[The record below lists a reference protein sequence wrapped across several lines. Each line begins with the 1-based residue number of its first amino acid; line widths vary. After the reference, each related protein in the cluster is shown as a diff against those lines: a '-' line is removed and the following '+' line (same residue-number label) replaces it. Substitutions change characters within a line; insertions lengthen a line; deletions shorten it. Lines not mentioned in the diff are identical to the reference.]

1 MPKIRVSATM
11 LSEFKVPKSEPMFLE
26 QKLHDLENDNK
37 TLKLKLDETVC
48 GAGEANLNNSKLE
61 NQLRMI
67 KTEVTRDKID
77 NLEGEIK
84 SVMSKFEKTRNDLKE
99 LKTENE
105 ALRKNSTKLKSAG
118 KDVKDVEKVKDI
130 EIKELQNELSGT
142 LKKVSTTTT
151 TNF

>member
-1 MPKIRVSATM
+1 MPTMPISATM
-11 LSEFKVPKSEPMFLE
+11 SSEFKVRKSEPMFQE

-84 SVMSKFEKTRNDLKE
+84 SVMSKFEKTRNDLSE
-99 LKTENE
+99 LKAEN
-105 ALRKNSTKLKSAG
+105 
-118 KDVKDVEKVKDI
+118 
-130 EIKELQNELSGT
+130 
-142 LKKVSTTTT
+142 
-151 TNF
+151 